1 MLIRRFP
8 IPKGITKFY
17 NNGEELHSMDY
28 QEIIF
33 TVIGIVL
40 TAFVTWG
47 AERLIALINSKI
59 KDSKIAKYL
68 TDAVDAVT
76 RAVKS
81 TYQTYVQALK
91 GKDAFTAEAQAEAF
105 AKAKDMALKQL
116 SAETKQFI
124 SDNFGDME
132 VWMQGAIESAIYD
145 LKNKYKEKGEN
156 GNESA

>member
-1 MLIRRFP
+1 
-8 IPKGITKFY
+8 
-17 NNGEELHSMDY
+17 MDY

-40 TAFVTWG
+40 TALVSWG

-59 KDSKIAKYL
+59 KNTKAAKYL
-68 TDAVDAVT
+68 TDAVEAVT

-105 AKAKDMALKQL
+105 SQAKDMALKQL
-116 SAETKQFI
+116 STETKKFI

-132 VWMQGAIESAIYD
+132 VWMQGVIESVIYD
-145 LKNKYKEKGEN
+145 LKNKNKKETGK
-156 GNESA
+156 ESV

>member
-1 MLIRRFP
+1 MSCDV
-8 IPKGITKFY
+8 Y
-17 NNGEELHSMDY
+17 NRGGVEIIDY

-40 TAFVTWG
+40 TALVSWG

-59 KDSKIAKYL
+59 KNSKAAKYL

-91 GKDAFTAEAQAEAF
+91 GKDAFTAEAQSEAF
-105 AKAKDMALKQL
+105 AQAKDTALKQL
-116 SAETKQFI
+116 STETKKFI
-124 SDNFGDME
+124 TDNFGNME
-132 VWMQGAIESAIYD
+132 VWMQGVIESVIYD
-145 LKNKYKEKGEN
+145 LKNKNKKEADKA
-156 GNESA
+156 SV

>member
-1 MLIRRFP
+1 M
-8 IPKGITKFY
+8 
-17 NNGEELHSMDY
+17 NY

-40 TAFVTWG
+40 TALVSWG

-76 RAVKS
+76 RAVKA

-124 SDNFGDME
+124 SENFGDME

-145 LKNKYKEKGEN
+145 LKNEYKGQGEN